1 MADIKS
7 DLLSYVPG
15 SQYVIDKL
23 GQTQGEALNEYS
35 KYTDLLNQEVTD
47 IVGVVT
53 SWGSKYTMAFE
64 DLMSGNFAKATL
76 LLENKESNPAYTMVP
91 PGLKGKSAEF
101 FYYPKPTEDDYI
113 QGTFRRYF
121 LQDVRSGEIKE
132 INSETYRSIADKGYY
147 RRTKLE
153 WNLLGP
159 SEDETV
165 NGYIYPGAVARNR
178 DVVIQAEEAI
188 PGITE
193 FLSDLRQ
200 FVVEEA
206 SKFKQL
212 KKEKNETTTID
223 TQGDSPTV
231 VSVSNKKVIEEEEL
245 PLLPE
250 LPQSEASAGDAA
262 ATEGSQSADSTS
274 AYAKSLTWYQAQVGN
289 PSAERSCGSFTPVSM
304 KIYNQEGPLLDDEGN
319 PKKDVKY
326 YRTKNAVGGNTYL
339 PIRRIP
345 SFNEKIQSPESYEL
359 YYTIRVEGY
368 GDYTAK
374 IARDGKLY
382 DIKQC

>member
-1 MADIKS
+1 MSIKS
-7 DLLSYVPG
+7 DILSYVPG

-23 GQTQGEALNEYS
+23 GQATGEPSNDYA
-35 KYTDLLNQEVTD
+35 KYTDLLNEPVAD
-47 IVGVVT
+47 VVGVVT

-64 DLMSGNFAKATL
+64 DLKKGNFAKARL
-76 LLENKESNPAYTMVP
+76 LIENVGSNPAYNMVP
-91 PGLKGKSAEF
+91 PGLKNKSSEA
-101 FYYPKPTEDDYI
+101 FYYPKPTEEDYI

-121 LQDVRSGEIKE
+121 LQDVRNGEIKE
-132 INSETYRSIADKGYY
+132 ITSETYKSIADKGYY

-165 NGYIYPGAVARNR
+165 NGYIYPGAIARNR
-178 DVVIQAEEAI
+178 DVVVQAEEVI
-188 PGITE
+188 PGISE
-193 FLSDLRQ
+193 FLSDLKQ

-212 KKEKNETTTID
+212 KKEKNEVTTIE
-223 TQGDSPTV
+223 TQGINITGLT
-231 VSVSNKKVIEEEEL
+231 NKKVVEEEEL
-245 PLLPE
+245 PPLPE
-250 LPQSEASAGDAA
+250 LPQSQVDEGANAA
-262 ATEGSQSADSTS
+262 AEGSQSADSTS

-289 PSAERSCGSFTPVSM
+289 PSAERSCGSFTAVSM
-304 KIYNQEGPLLDDEGN
+304 KIYNQEGPLLDDQGN
-319 PKKDVKY
+319 PKKDVVY
-326 YRTKNAVGGNTYL
+326 YRTKNADKGNIYL
-339 PIRRIP
+339 PIRKIP
-345 SFNEKIQSPESYEL
+345 NFNPKIEAPESYEL

-374 IARDGKLY
+374 IGRDGKLY

>member
-7 DLLSYVPG
+7 DILSYVPG
-15 SQYVIDKL
+15 SQYVIEAL
-23 GQTQGEALNEYS
+23 GQATGDASSEYA
-35 KYTDLLNQEVTD
+35 KYTDILNKPVD
-47 IVGVVT
+47 DLVGVAT
-53 SWGSKYTMAFE
+53 SWGSKYKVALD
-64 DLMSGNFAKATL
+64 DLLKGNFAKATL
-76 LLENKESNPAYTMVP
+76 LVENIGSNPAYNMVA
-91 PGLKGKSAEF
+91 PGLKNKSTEA
-101 FYYPKPTEDDYI
+101 FYYPKPTEEDYI
-113 QGTFRRYF
+113 QGSFRRYF
-121 LQDVRSGEIKE
+121 LQDVRNSEIKE
-132 INSETYRSIADKGYY
+132 ITSETYKSIADKGYY

-159 SEDETV
+159 SEDEIV
-165 NGYIYPGAVARNR
+165 NGYSYPGAVARNR
-178 DVVIQAEEAI
+178 DVVLQAEEAI

-193 FLSDLRQ
+193 FLSDLKQ

-212 KKEKNETTTID
+212 KKEKTEVTTIESN
-223 TQGDSPTV
+223 GLTV
-231 VSVSNKKVIEEEEL
+231 VSAVSKKVIEEEVL
-245 PLLPE
+245 PPLPE
-250 LPQSEASAGDAA
+250 LPQSEVNAGDAA
-262 ATEGSQSADSTS
+262 ATEGAQSADSTS

-304 KIYNQEGPLLDDEGN
+304 KIYNQEGPLLDDQGN
-319 PKKDVKY
+319 PKKDIIY
-326 YRTKNAVGGNTYL
+326 YRTKNAVNENKYL

-345 SFNEKIQSPESYEL
+345 NLNPKIQSPESYEL

-374 IARDGKLY
+374 IDRAGKLY

>member
-7 DLLSYVPG
+7 DILSYVPG

-23 GQTQGEALNEYS
+23 GQNPAEALNEYA
-35 KYTDLLNQEVTD
+35 KYTDILNEPVND
-47 IVGVVT
+47 VVGVVT

-64 DLMSGNFAKATL
+64 DLKKGNFAKATL
-76 LLENKESNPAYTMVP
+76 LFENIGSNPAYTMVP

-121 LQDVRSGEIKE
+121 LQDVRNGEIKE
-132 INSETYRSIADKGYY
+132 INSETYKSIADKGYY

-178 DVVIQAEEAI
+178 DVVIQAEEVI

-193 FLSDLRQ
+193 FLSDLKQ

-212 KKEKNETTTID
+212 KKEKSEVTTIERE
-223 TQGDSPTV
+223 GIKV
-231 VSVSNKKVIEEEEL
+231 VGVSNKKVVEEEQL

-250 LPQSEASAGDAA
+250 LPDSQVNEGQAA
-262 ATEGSQSADSTS
+262 ATEGTQSADATS

-304 KIYNQEGPLLDDEGN
+304 KLYNQEGPLLDDQGN
-319 PKKDVKY
+319 PKKDIVY
-326 YRTKNAVGGNTYL
+326 YRTKNAAPGNIYY

-345 SFNEKIQSPESYEL
+345 SFNEKVQSQESYEL

-374 IARDGKLY
+374 IDRDGKLY

>member
-1 MADIKS
+1 MSIKS
-7 DLLSYVPG
+7 DILSYVPG

-23 GQTQGEALNEYS
+23 GQATGEPSNDYA
-35 KYTDLLNQEVTD
+35 KYTDLLNEPVAD
-47 IVGVVT
+47 VVGVVT

-64 DLMSGNFAKATL
+64 DLKKGNFAKARL
-76 LLENKESNPAYTMVP
+76 LIENVGSNPAYNMVP
-91 PGLKGKSAEF
+91 PGLKNKSSEA
-101 FYYPKPTEDDYI
+101 FYYPKPTEEDYI

-121 LQDVRSGEIKE
+121 LQDVRNGEIKE
-132 INSETYRSIADKGYY
+132 ITSETYRSIADKGYY

-165 NGYIYPGAVARNR
+165 NGYVYPGAIARNR
-178 DVVIQAEEAI
+178 DVVIQAEEVI
-188 PGITE
+188 PGISE
-193 FLSDLRQ
+193 FLSDLKQ

-212 KKEKNETTTID
+212 KKEKNEVTTIE
-223 TQGDSPTV
+223 TQGINITGLT
-231 VSVSNKKVIEEEEL
+231 NKKVVEEEEL
-245 PLLPE
+245 PPLPE
-250 LPQSEASAGDAA
+250 LPQSQVDEGANAA
-262 ATEGSQSADSTS
+262 AEGSQSADSTS

-289 PSAERSCGSFTPVSM
+289 PSAERSCGSFTAVSM
-304 KIYNQEGPLLDDEGN
+304 KIYNQEGPLLDDQGN
-319 PKKDVKY
+319 PKKDVVY
-326 YRTKNAVGGNTYL
+326 YRTKNADKGNIYL
-339 PIRRIP
+339 PIRKIP
-345 SFNEKIQSPESYEL
+345 NFNPKIEAPESYEL

-374 IARDGKLY
+374 IGRDGKLY

>member
-7 DLLSYVPG
+7 DILSYVPG
-15 SQYVIDKL
+15 SQYVIEAL
-23 GQTQGEALNEYS
+23 GQATGEASNEYA
-35 KYTDLLNQEVTD
+35 KYTDLLNQPVED
-47 IVGVVT
+47 LVGVAT
-53 SWGSKYTMAFE
+53 SWGSKYKLAFE
-64 DLMSGNFAKATL
+64 DLKKGNFAKATL
-76 LLENKESNPAYTMVP
+76 LLENIGSNPAYNMVP
-91 PGLKGKSAEF
+91 PGIKNKSTEF
-101 FYYPKPTEDDYI
+101 FYYPKPTEEDYV

-132 INSETYRSIADKGYY
+132 INSETYKNIANKGYY

-178 DVVIQAEEAI
+178 DVVSQAEEVI
-188 PGITE
+188 PGMTE
-193 FLSDLRQ
+193 FLSDLKQ

-212 KKEKNETTTID
+212 KKERSEVTTLESEGLTI
-223 TQGDSPTV
+223 TGVT
-231 VSVSNKKVIEEEEL
+231 NKKVIEEEQL
-245 PLLPE
+245 PPLPP
-250 LPQSEASAGDAA
+250 LPDSEVSAGEAA

-289 PSAERSCGSFTPVSM
+289 PSAERSCGSFVPVSM
-304 KIYNQEGPLLDDEGN
+304 KLYNQEGPLLDDEGN
-319 PKKDVKY
+319 PKKNVVY
-326 YRTKNAVGGNTYL
+326 YRTKNAVKGNIYQ
-339 PIRRIP
+339 PVRRIP
-345 SFNEKIQSPESYEL
+345 SLNPKIQSPESFNL
-359 YYTIRVEGY
+359 FYTIRVEGY
-368 GDYTAK
+368 GDYTAR
-374 IARDGKLY
+374 IDREGKLY

>member
-7 DLLSYVPG
+7 DILSYVPG

-23 GQTQGEALNEYS
+23 GQNPAEALNEYA
-35 KYTDLLNQEVTD
+35 KYTDILNEPVND
-47 IVGVVT
+47 VVGVVT

-64 DLMSGNFAKATL
+64 DLKKGNFAKATL
-76 LLENKESNPAYTMVP
+76 LFENIGSNPAYTMVP

-121 LQDVRSGEIKE
+121 LQDVRNGEIKE
-132 INSETYRSIADKGYY
+132 INSETYKSIADKGYY

-178 DVVIQAEEAI
+178 DVVVQAEEVI

-193 FLSDLRQ
+193 FLSDLKQ

-212 KKEKNETTTID
+212 KKEKSEVTTIERE
-223 TQGDSPTV
+223 GIKV
-231 VSVSNKKVIEEEEL
+231 VGVSNKKVVEEEQL

-250 LPQSEASAGDAA
+250 LPDSQVNEGQAA
-262 ATEGSQSADSTS
+262 ATEGTQSADATS

-304 KIYNQEGPLLDDEGN
+304 KLYNQEGPLLDDQGN
-319 PKKDVKY
+319 PKKDIVY
-326 YRTKNAVGGNTYL
+326 YRTKNAAPGNIYY

-345 SFNEKIQSPESYEL
+345 SFNEKVQSQESYEL

-374 IARDGKLY
+374 IDRDGKLY

>member
-7 DLLSYVPG
+7 DILSYVPG
-15 SQYVIDKL
+15 SQFVIDKL
-23 GQTQGEALNEYS
+23 GQNPAEALNEYS
-35 KYTDLLNQEVTD
+35 KYTDILNEPVND
-47 IVGVVT
+47 VVGVVT

-64 DLMSGNFAKATL
+64 DLMKGNFAKATL
-76 LLENKESNPAYTMVP
+76 LFENVGSNPAYTMVP

-121 LQDVRSGEIKE
+121 LQDVRNGEIKE
-132 INSETYRSIADKGYY
+132 INSETYKSIADKGYY

-159 SEDETV
+159 SEDEKV
-165 NGYIYPGAVARNR
+165 NGYIYPGAIARNR
-178 DVVIQAEEAI
+178 DVVIQAEEVI
-188 PGITE
+188 PGMTE
-193 FLSDLRQ
+193 FLSDLKQ

-212 KKEKNETTTID
+212 KKEKSEVTTIEREG
-223 TQGDSPTV
+223 TTIVG
-231 VSVSNKKVIEEEEL
+231 VSNKKVIEEEQL

-250 LPQSEASAGDAA
+250 LPDSQINEGEAA
-262 ATEGSQSADSTS
+262 ATEGTQSADSTS

-304 KIYNQEGPLLDDEGN
+304 KLYNQEGPLLDDQGN
-319 PKKDVKY
+319 PKKDIVY
-326 YRTKNAVGGNTYL
+326 YRTKNAAPGNIYQ

-345 SFNEKIQSPESYEL
+345 SFNEKIQTQESYEL

-374 IARDGKLY
+374 IDRNGKLY

>member
-7 DLLSYVPG
+7 DILSYVPG
-15 SQYVIDKL
+15 SQYVIEAL
-23 GQTQGEALNEYS
+23 GQATGDASSEYA
-35 KYTDLLNQEVTD
+35 KYTDILNKPVD
-47 IVGVVT
+47 DLVGVAT
-53 SWGSKYTMAFE
+53 SWGSKYKVALE
-64 DLMSGNFAKATL
+64 DLLKGNFAKATL
-76 LLENKESNPAYTMVP
+76 LVENIGSNPAYNMVA
-91 PGLKGKSAEF
+91 PGLKNKSTEA
-101 FYYPKPTEDDYI
+101 FYYPKPTEEDYI
-113 QGTFRRYF
+113 QGSFRRYF
-121 LQDVRSGEIKE
+121 LQDVRNSEIKE
-132 INSETYRSIADKGYY
+132 ITSETYKSIADKGYY

-159 SEDETV
+159 SGDEIV
-165 NGYIYPGAVARNR
+165 NGYSYPGAVARNR
-178 DVVIQAEEAI
+178 DVVLQAEEAI

-212 KKEKNETTTID
+212 KKEKTEVTTIESN
-223 TQGDSPTV
+223 GLTV
-231 VSVSNKKVIEEEEL
+231 VSAVSKKVIEEEVLL
-245 PLLPE
+245 PLPE
-250 LPQSEASAGDAA
+250 LPQSEVNAGDAA
-262 ATEGSQSADSTS
+262 ATEGAQSADSTS

-304 KIYNQEGPLLDDEGN
+304 KIYNQEGPLLDDQGN
-319 PKKDVKY
+319 PKKDIIY
-326 YRTKNAVGGNTYL
+326 YRTKNAVNENKYL

-345 SFNEKIQSPESYEL
+345 NLNPKIQSPESYEL

-374 IARDGKLY
+374 IDRAGKLY

>member
-7 DLLSYVPG
+7 DILSYVPG
-15 SQYVIDKL
+15 SQYVIEAL
-23 GQTQGEALNEYS
+23 GQATGEASNDYA
-35 KYTDLLNQEVTD
+35 KYTDILNKPVD
-47 IVGVVT
+47 DLVGVAT
-53 SWGSKYTMAFE
+53 SWGSKYKVALE
-64 DLMSGNFAKATL
+64 DLLKGNFAKATL
-76 LLENKESNPAYTMVP
+76 LLENVGSNPAYNMVP
-91 PGLKGKSAEF
+91 PGIKNKSTEA
-101 FYYPKPTEDDYI
+101 FYYPKPTEEDYI

-132 INSETYRSIADKGYY
+132 ITSETYKSIADKGYY

-165 NGYIYPGAVARNR
+165 NGYIYPGAIARNR
-178 DVVIQAEEAI
+178 DVVLQAEEVI
-188 PGITE
+188 PGMTD
-193 FLSDLRQ
+193 FLSDLKQ

-212 KKEKNETTTID
+212 KKEKNEVTTLE
-223 TQGDSPTV
+223 TQGLTV
-231 VSVSNKKVIEEEEL
+231 VGVTNKKTVEQEEL
-245 PLLPE
+245 PPLPE
-250 LPQSEASAGDAA
+250 LPQSEANAGEAA
-262 ATEGSQSADSTS
+262 ANEGAQSADSTS

-289 PSAERSCGSFTPVSM
+289 PSAERSCGSFVPVSM

-326 YRTKNAVGGNTYL
+326 YRTKNAVSGNVYY
-339 PIRRIP
+339 PVRRIP
-345 SFNEKIQSPESYEL
+345 NINPKIQSPESYNL

-374 IARDGKLY
+374 IDRDGKLY